1 MLEALLLNQL
11 IVNGN
16 IFDCLEKGD
25 LYTDFSILPEVQ
37 FLLG

>member
-1 MLEALLLNQL
+1 MLEAFLLNKL

-16 IFDCLEKGD
+16 IFYFLEKGD
-25 LYTDFSILPEVQ
+25 VYTDFSILPEVQ